1 MSTPHENA
9 AENPAEGFALLDQR
23 DAADLATYVSRARS
37 VDPQAAVRLQ
47 GMDRVLAVWVSVIHP
62 AGLLDTAPVVLGLRT
77 MALAES
83 SDLDITVAAS
93 AITDRL
99 ARVSTQA
106 VPAGDDAVWL
116 SAPPQQVNAPW
127 AGIVAPRTGWSA
139 LGTVAAHHVRD
150 VARRG
155 VQAVSDAVPADSGA
169 AIVQKVRSRVWGASS
184 GWGPLDGP
192 EIPDGAAFALD
203 VLGFIPSPDSDVH
216 VAAEQTGQWLR
227 LSTVSGHVL
236 VKLRR

>member
-1 MSTPHENA
+1 MSTPQDPA
-9 AENPAEGFALLDQR
+9 AAGFTLLDRQ

-47 GMDRVLAVWVSVIHP
+47 GLDRVLAAWVSVIHP

-77 MALAES
+77 MGLAQS
-83 SDLDITVAAS
+83 CDLDLTVAAS

-99 ARVSTQA
+99 ARVA
-106 VPAGDDAVWL
+106 AEPEPAQPSPVFL
-116 SAPPQQVNAPW
+116 SAPPQQVSAAW

-139 LGTVAAHHVRD
+139 AGTVASHRVHE

-155 VQAVSDAVPADSGA
+155 VQAVADTVPPDAGA
-169 AIVQKVRSRVWGASS
+169 PVVQKVRSRVWGASS
-184 GWGPLDGP
+184 DWGPLDGP

-203 VLGFIPSPDSDVH
+203 VLGFIPSAEPTVR
-216 VAAEQTGQWLR
+216 VAVEQTGQWAR
-227 LSTVSGHVL
+227 LSTGAGHVL
-236 VKLRR
+236 VKLPR